1 MNEKE
6 KKVIVLG
13 ASNSGKTSVLR
24 QICNKTL
31 ETVAMEYGNTIFEG
45 IKIHFFS
52 APSSERFAFMH
63 QVLSKNIDG
72 AMILMDEDGLTPTEL
87 NTAVSIKKEGLPFVI
102 ITAQQEQQEHRLRKE
117 KKDVPTI
124 YTDQMDH
131 EAIYKGI
138 KVLLNIIEPLKELE
152 KIKIT
157 YEA

>member
-13 ASNSGKTSVLR
+13 ASNSGKTSILR

-72 AMILMDEDGLTPTEL
+72 TIILMDENGLTPTEL
-87 NTAVSIKKEGLPFVI
+87 NTAVSIKKEGLPFII
-102 ITAQQEQQEHRLRKE
+102 ITAQHEQQEHRRKE
-117 KKDVPTI
+117 FKDIPTI